1 MFLQWTKKFPGL
13 MKLSE
18 CRPTVGR
25 GCWLG
30 APGRRFSRC
39 GQWSGSES
47 HQVGRSLVVILNL
60 KRTDGHTDGQSWLRS
75 EPTNNYPPNINP
87 LPGWTGRK
95 VKPSRVKYQLWSHLN
110 SEVWQGWDWVEL
122 PQTLQNCCS
131 IRKVLDWVLVDI
143 FGLF

>member
-18 CRPTVGR
+18 WRPTVGR

-39 GQWSGSES
+39 GQCQWSGSIS
-47 HQVGRSLVVILNL
+47 PGRQKLGGNL
-60 KRTDGHTDGQSWLRS
+60 ELETNVRTDGQSWLRS

>member
-1 MFLQWTKKFPGL
+1 MGYCKEDSLVQQFANNPDHSDGL
-13 MKLSE
+13 TWYKE
-18 CRPTVGR
+18 DGPVRNFF
-25 GCWLG
+25 GCG
-30 APGRRFSRC
+30 H
-39 GQWSGSES
+39 WSGSIS
-47 HQVGRSLVVILNL
+47 PGRQKLGGNL
-60 KRTDGHTDGQSWLRS
+60 ELETDGRTDGQSWLRS